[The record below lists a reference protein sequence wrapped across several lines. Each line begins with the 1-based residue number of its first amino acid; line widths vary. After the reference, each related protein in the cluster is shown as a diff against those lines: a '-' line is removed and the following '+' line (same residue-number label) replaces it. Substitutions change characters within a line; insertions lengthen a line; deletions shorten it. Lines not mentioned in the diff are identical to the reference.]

1 MMREIFSSDLSF
13 KVKIL
18 NIKKVEQGSCCVE
31 YLEFHDEIEKLL
43 APASSSWNQ
52 LEVQKLA
59 KISD

>member
-1 MMREIFSSDLSF
+1 LN
-13 KVKIL
+13 KVAA
-18 NIKKVEQGSCCVE
+18 VFE

-43 APASSSWNQ
+43 APAGSSWDQ